1 MTCPWP
7 HRGWAVCER
16 RSSAAMPTSPRRD
29 GWLRWRKVGANVAWV
44 WLVLWALWSPLQ
56 AHSQNRVVL
65 PTATDLPQALAQAL
79 ALGQP
84 LVVMV
89 SLDNCPYCR
98 QVRQSH
104 LGPMWRGGQVVV
116 QIDMQHKETLTDWDG
131 QTRSHGEWVKNRR
144 ISVAPTVLFF
154 GPDGREVADR
164 LEGAS
169 LPDFYGA
176 YLDQRL
182 AQARQRLLPRAG
194 AHGGAGKGDVPLEGP
209 GLGLASGLPLGLFQR
224 RDFALWLERGSG
236 ESRVNT
242 GYESLNPG
250 WNRYILEIADI

>member
-1 MTCPWP
+1 
-7 HRGWAVCER
+7 
-16 RSSAAMPTSPRRD
+16 MP
-29 GWLRWRKVGANVAWV
+29 
-44 WLVLWALWSPLQ
+44 

-79 ALGQP
+79 AQGQP

-104 LGPMWRGGQVVV
+104 LGPLWRGGQVVV
-116 QIDMQHKETLTDWDG
+116 QIDMQHKETLIDWDG
-131 QTRSHGEWVKNRR
+131 QTRSHGDWVKNRR

-154 GPDGREVADR
+154 GPNGREVAQR

-182 AQARQRLLPRAG
+182 EQSRQLLQPRAG
-194 AHGGAGKGDVPLEGP
+194 ANGAAVKGDGPHEGP
-209 GLGLASGLPLGLFQR
+209 GLGLAFSLTLGLSQHRPLVFKPDLENLGFAGKHQR
-224 RDFALWLERGSG
+224 QTAEFPAESVYIRDC
-236 ESRVNT
+236 
-242 GYESLNPG
+242 
-250 WNRYILEIADI
+250 

>member
-1 MTCPWP
+1 MPSG
-7 HRGWAVCER
+7 GWTHG
-16 RSSAAMPTSPRRD
+16 RSAGPA
-29 GWLRWRKVGANVAWV
+29 WLGV
-44 WLVLWALWSPLQ
+44 WLLLWALWCSTP

-131 QTRSHGEWVKNRR
+131 QTRSHGDWVKNRR

-194 AHGGAGKGDVPLEGP
+194 ANSGFGTGVGP
-209 GLGLASGLPLGLFQR
+209 GEDSGMGVVTAMHMGLAQHQTPAPGPALKALGT
-224 RDFALWLERGSG
+224 EGKH
-236 ESRVNT
+236 
-242 GYESLNPG
+242 
-250 WNRYILEIADI
+250 

>member
-1 MTCPWP
+1 MWRTRLPSGP
-7 HRGWAVCER
+7 VITGLGLRRFAAVADA
-16 RSSAAMPTSPRRD
+16 SGQPTSAIWRRA
-29 GWLRWRKVGANVAWV
+29 GPAWLGF
-44 WLVLWALWSPLQ
+44 WLLLWALCGPIS
-56 AHSQNRVVL
+56 AHGQNRVVL
-65 PTATDLPQALAQAL
+65 PSATDLPQALAQAL
-79 ALGQP
+79 AQGQP

-116 QIDMQHKETLTDWDG
+116 QIDMQHKETLVDWDG
-131 QTRSHGEWVKNRR
+131 QTRSHGDWVKNRR

-182 AQARQRLLPRAG
+182 AQARQSLQPRSGMG
-194 AHGGAGKGDVPLEGP
+194 AQSGVGDVLQLATAPPWGVGPQRGSAPSP
-209 GLGLASGLPLGLFQR
+209 GLLAWKIEGKH
-224 RDFALWLERGSG
+224 
-236 ESRVNT
+236 
-242 GYESLNPG
+242 
-250 WNRYILEIADI
+250 

>member
-16 RSSAAMPTSPRRD
+16 GSSAAMPTSPRRD
-29 GWLRWRKVGANVAWV
+29 GWLRWRKAGANAAWV

-56 AHSQNRVVL
+56 AHSQNRLVL

-131 QTRSHGEWVKNRR
+131 QTRSHGDWVKNRR

-194 AHGGAGKGDVPLEGP
+194 ANSGFGAGVGP
-209 GLGLASGLPLGLFQR
+209 GEGSGMGVVTALHMGLAQHQTPAPGP
-224 RDFALWLERGSG
+224 ALEAWGIKG
-236 ESRVNT
+236 KH
-242 GYESLNPG
+242 
-250 WNRYILEIADI
+250 

>member
-1 MTCPWP
+1 MWRPWAD
-7 HRGWAVCER
+7 RGHLWAERER
-16 RSSAAMPTSPRRD
+16 RSCAVAPLSPRLQ
-29 GWLRWRKVGANVAWV
+29 GGANWRHGFTAFMGVC
-44 WLVLWALWSPLQ
+44 LFGWALCCPLP

-65 PTATDLPQALAQAL
+65 PSATDLPQALAQAL
-79 ALGQP
+79 AQGQP

-104 LGPMWRGGQVVV
+104 LGPLWRGGQVVV

-131 QTRSHGEWVKNRR
+131 QTRSHGDWVKNRR

-194 AHGGAGKGDVPLEGP
+194 ANSGFGTGVGP
-209 GLGLASGLPLGLFQR
+209 GEDSGMGVVTALHMGLAQHHTPARGPALKALGI
-224 RDFALWLERGSG
+224 EGKH
-236 ESRVNT
+236 
-242 GYESLNPG
+242 
-250 WNRYILEIADI
+250 

>member
-1 MTCPWP
+1 
-7 HRGWAVCER
+7 
-16 RSSAAMPTSPRRD
+16 MPTSPRRD
-29 GWLRWRKVGANVAWV
+29 GWLRWRKAGANAAWV

-104 LGPMWRGGQVVV
+104 LGPLWRGGQVVV

-131 QTRSHGEWVKNRR
+131 QTRSHGDWVKNRR

-182 AQARQRLLPRAG
+182 AQARQRLQPRAG
-194 AHGGAGKGDVPLEGP
+194 ANSGVETRVGP
-209 GLGLASGLPLGLFQR
+209 GEGNGMGVVTALHMGLAQHWPLAPA
-224 RDFALWLERGSG
+224 RDLEAWDAKGKH
-236 ESRVNT
+236 
-242 GYESLNPG
+242 
-250 WNRYILEIADI
+250 

>member
-1 MTCPWP
+1 MWRPWAD
-7 HRGWAVCER
+7 RGPAF
-16 RSSAAMPTSPRRD
+16 A
-29 GWLRWRKVGANVAWV
+29 GV
-44 WLVLWALWSPLQ
+44 WLLLWALWSPIP

-65 PTATDLPQALAQAL
+65 PSATDLPQALAQAL
-79 ALGQP
+79 AQGQP

-104 LGPMWRGGQVVV
+104 LGPLWRAGQVVV
-116 QIDMQHKETLTDWDG
+116 QIDMQHKEALTDWDG
-131 QTRSHGEWVKNRR
+131 QTRSHGDWVKNRR

-194 AHGGAGKGDVPLEGP
+194 ANSGVETRLGP
-209 GLGLASGLPLGLFQR
+209 GEGNGMGVVTALHMGLAQHQTPAPGP
-224 RDFALWLERGSG
+224 ALEAWGIKG
-236 ESRVNT
+236 KH
-242 GYESLNPG
+242 
-250 WNRYILEIADI
+250 

>member
-29 GWLRWRKVGANVAWV
+29 GWLRWRKAGANVVWV

-104 LGPMWRGGQVVV
+104 LGPMWRGCQVVV

-131 QTRSHGEWVKNRR
+131 QTRSHGDWVKNRR

-194 AHGGAGKGDVPLEGP
+194 ANSGFGAGVGP
-209 GLGLASGLPLGLFQR
+209 GEGSGMGVVTALHMGLAQHQTPAPGP
-224 RDFALWLERGSG
+224 ALEAWGIKG
-236 ESRVNT
+236 KH
-242 GYESLNPG
+242 
-250 WNRYILEIADI
+250 

>member
-1 MTCPWP
+1 M
-7 HRGWAVCER
+7 
-16 RSSAAMPTSPRRD
+16 SMPSVRD
-29 GWLRWRKVGANVAWV
+29 GWAQGRKAGTFWV
-44 WLVLWALWSPLQ
+44 LLCLLLGLLCGPIPS
-56 AHSQNRVVL
+56 HSQNRVVL

-79 ALGQP
+79 AQGQP

-104 LGPMWRGGQVVV
+104 LGPMSRGGQVVV

-131 QTRSHGEWVKNRR
+131 QTRSHGDWVKNRR

-176 YLDQRL
+176 YLDQRM
-182 AQARQRLLPRAG
+182 AQARQRLLPRTG
-194 AHGGAGKGDVPLEGP
+194 ANSAVAADPAEGSAVGVVAAMPMAAPRGDLEAFEVEGKHRRSTTEFPM
-209 GLGLASGLPLGLFQR
+209 ASLYI
-224 RDFALWLERGSG
+224 RG
-236 ESRVNT
+236 
-242 GYESLNPG
+242 Y
-250 WNRYILEIADI
+250 

>member
-1 MTCPWP
+1 
-7 HRGWAVCER
+7 
-16 RSSAAMPTSPRRD
+16 MP
-29 GWLRWRKVGANVAWV
+29 
-44 WLVLWALWSPLQ
+44 

-79 ALGQP
+79 AQGQP

-104 LGPMWRGGQVVV
+104 LGPLWRGGQVVV
-116 QIDMQHKETLTDWDG
+116 QIDMQHKETLIDWDG
-131 QTRSHGEWVKNRR
+131 QARSHGDWVKNRR

-154 GPDGREVADR
+154 GPNGREVAQR

-182 AQARQRLLPRAG
+182 EQSRQLLQPRAG
-194 AHGGAGKGDVPLEGP
+194 ANGAAVKGDGP
-209 GLGLASGLPLGLFQR
+209 RQGSVLGLGLGLASALPVVLSQPQAS
-224 RDFALWLERGSG
+224 ALWLERDPGKL
-236 ESRVNT
+236 RVNT

>member
-1 MTCPWP
+1 MWRPWAD
-7 HRGWAVCER
+7 RGHVWAGCER
-16 RSSAAMPTSPRRD
+16 RSCAVAPLSPRLQ
-29 GWLRWRKVGANVAWV
+29 GEARWRHGFTAFLGVCLFG
-44 WLVLWALWSPLQ
+44 WALCGPIP

-65 PTATDLPQALAQAL
+65 PSATDLPQALAQAL
-79 ALGQP
+79 AQGQP

-104 LGPMWRGGQVVV
+104 LGPLWRGGQVVV

-131 QTRSHGEWVKNRR
+131 QTRSHGDWVKNRR

-182 AQARQRLLPRAG
+182 ALARQRLLPRAG
-194 AHGGAGKGDVPLEGP
+194 VNSWVETRV
-209 GLGLASGLPLGLFQR
+209 GLGESSGVGVVTALHWTSAPA
-224 RDFALWLERGSG
+224 RDLEAWVAKGKH
-236 ESRVNT
+236 
-242 GYESLNPG
+242 
-250 WNRYILEIADI
+250 

>member
-1 MTCPWP
+1 MWRPWAD
-7 HRGWAVCER
+7 RGHVWAGCER
-16 RSSAAMPTSPRRD
+16 RSCAVAPLSPRLQ
-29 GWLRWRKVGANVAWV
+29 GGARWRHGFTAFMGVCLFG
-44 WLVLWALWSPLQ
+44 WALCCPIP

-131 QTRSHGEWVKNRR
+131 QTRSHGDWVKNRR

-194 AHGGAGKGDVPLEGP
+194 ANSGFGTGVGP
-209 GLGLASGLPLGLFQR
+209 GEDSGMGVVTALHMGLAQHQTPARGP
-224 RDFALWLERGSG
+224 ALKAL
-236 ESRVNT
+236 
-242 GYESLNPG
+242 
-250 WNRYILEIADI
+250 DIEGKH

>member
-1 MTCPWP
+1 MWRPWAD
-7 HRGWAVCER
+7 RGHLWAGRER
-16 RSSAAMPTSPRRD
+16 RSCAVAPLSPRLQ
-29 GWLRWRKVGANVAWV
+29 GGANWCHGFTAFMGVC
-44 WLVLWALWSPLQ
+44 LFGWALCCPIP

-65 PTATDLPQALAQAL
+65 PSATDLPQALAQAL
-79 ALGQP
+79 AQGQP

-131 QTRSHGEWVKNRR
+131 QTRSHGDWVKNRR

-194 AHGGAGKGDVPLEGP
+194 ANSGFGTGV
-209 GLGLASGLPLGLFQR
+209 GLVEDSGMGLVTALHMGLAQHQTPARGPALKALGI
-224 RDFALWLERGSG
+224 EGKH
-236 ESRVNT
+236 
-242 GYESLNPG
+242 
-250 WNRYILEIADI
+250 

>member
-1 MTCPWP
+1 MPSG
-7 HRGWAVCER
+7 GWTHG
-16 RSSAAMPTSPRRD
+16 RSAGPA
-29 GWLRWRKVGANVAWV
+29 WLGV
-44 WLVLWALWSPLQ
+44 WLLLWALWCPIP

-131 QTRSHGEWVKNRR
+131 QIRSHGDCVKNRR

-182 AQARQRLLPRAG
+182 AQARQRLLPR
-194 AHGGAGKGDVPLEGP
+194 GGANSGVETRVGP
-209 GLGLASGLPLGLFQR
+209 GEGSGVGVVTALHMGLAQR
-224 RDFALWLERGSG
+224 RTFAPGRDLEAWGIEG
-236 ESRVNT
+236 KH
-242 GYESLNPG
+242 
-250 WNRYILEIADI
+250 

>member
-7 HRGWAVCER
+7 HCGWAVCER
-16 RSSAAMPTSPRRD
+16 GSYAAMSTSPRRD
-29 GWLRWRKVGANVAWV
+29 GWLRWRKAGANAAWV

-131 QTRSHGEWVKNRR
+131 QTRSHGDWVKNRR

-154 GPDGREVADR
+154 WPGWARSGRSFGGSFVA
-164 LEGAS
+164 
-169 LPDFYGA
+169 
-176 YLDQRL
+176 
-182 AQARQRLLPRAG
+182 RLLRGLFRP
-194 AHGGAGKGDVPLEGP
+194 AHGAGTP
-209 GLGLASGLPLGLFQR
+209 A
-224 RDFALWLERGSG
+224 FAAAHRGEFCG
-236 ESRVNT
+236 GSR
-242 GYESLNPG
+242 SC
-250 WNRYILEIADI
+250 

>member
-16 RSSAAMPTSPRRD
+16 RSSAAVPTSPRRD
-29 GWLRWRKVGANVAWV
+29 GWLRWRKAGANVAWV

-131 QTRSHGEWVKNRR
+131 QTRSHGDWVKNRR

-194 AHGGAGKGDVPLEGP
+194 ANSGFGAGVGP
-209 GLGLASGLPLGLFQR
+209 GEGSGMGVVTALHMGLAQHQTPAPGP
-224 RDFALWLERGSG
+224 ALEAWGIKG
-236 ESRVNT
+236 KH
-242 GYESLNPG
+242 
-250 WNRYILEIADI
+250 

>member
-1 MTCPWP
+1 MWCPRANSG
-7 HRGWAVCER
+7 HVWAGCER
-16 RSSAAMPTSPRRD
+16 RSSAAIHMPSGCWTHGRSAGPA
-29 GWLRWRKVGANVAWV
+29 WLGV
-44 WLVLWALWSPLQ
+44 WLLLWALWCPIP

-104 LGPMWRGGQVVV
+104 LGPLWRGGQVVV

-131 QTRSHGEWVKNRR
+131 QTRSHGDWVKNRR

-194 AHGGAGKGDVPLEGP
+194 ANSGFGTGV
-209 GLGLASGLPLGLFQR
+209 GLVEDSGMGVVTALHMGLAQHQTPARGPTLKALGI
-224 RDFALWLERGSG
+224 EGKH
-236 ESRVNT
+236 
-242 GYESLNPG
+242 
-250 WNRYILEIADI
+250 

>member
-7 HRGWAVCER
+7 HCGWAVCER
-16 RSSAAMPTSPRRD
+16 GSYAAMSTSPRRD
-29 GWLRWRKVGANVAWV
+29 GWLRWRKAGANVAWV

-65 PTATDLPQALAQAL
+65 PTATDLPQALVQAL
-79 ALGQP
+79 AQGQP

-104 LGPMWRGGQVVV
+104 LGPLWRGGQVVV
-116 QIDMQHKETLTDWDG
+116 QIDMQHKETLIDWDG
-131 QTRSHGEWVKNRR
+131 QTRSHGDWVKNRR
-144 ISVAPTVLFF
+144 ISVAPTLLFF

-182 AQARQRLLPRAG
+182 AQARQHLLPRAG
-194 AHGGAGKGDVPLEGP
+194 ANSGAETRVGP
-209 GLGLASGLPLGLFQR
+209 GEGSGVGVVTALHMGLAQR
-224 RDFALWLERGSG
+224 RTSAPGRDLEAWGAEG
-236 ESRVNT
+236 K
-242 GYESLNPG
+242 Y
-250 WNRYILEIADI
+250 

>member
-1 MTCPWP
+1 
-7 HRGWAVCER
+7 
-16 RSSAAMPTSPRRD
+16 MP
-29 GWLRWRKVGANVAWV
+29 
-44 WLVLWALWSPLQ
+44 

-79 ALGQP
+79 AQGQP

-104 LGPMWRGGQVVV
+104 LGPLWRGGQVVV
-116 QIDMQHKETLTDWDG
+116 QIDMQHKETLIDWDG
-131 QTRSHGEWVKNRR
+131 QTRSHGDWVKNRR

-194 AHGGAGKGDVPLEGP
+194 AHGGAGKGDVPREGP
-209 GLGLASGLPLGLFQR
+209 GLDLASGLPLGLFQR
-224 RDFALWLERGSG
+224 RDFALWLDRGSG

-242 GYESLNPG
+242 GYESLTPG

>member
-16 RSSAAMPTSPRRD
+16 QSSAAMPTSPRRD
-29 GWLRWRKVGANVAWV
+29 GWLRWRKAGANVVWV

-131 QTRSHGEWVKNRR
+131 QTRSHGDWVKNRR

-194 AHGGAGKGDVPLEGP
+194 ANS
-209 GLGLASGLPLGLFQR
+209 GLGTGVVPG
-224 RDFALWLERGSG
+224 EGSG
-236 ESRVNT
+236 MGVVT
-242 GYESLNPG
+242 ALHMGLAQHQTPAPG
-250 WNRYILEIADI
+250 PALEAWGIKGKH

>member
-1 MTCPWP
+1 MWRLGSPIGP
-7 HRGWAVCER
+7 AWAGGGSRSGPVRSTLSGHDGQTHWR
-16 RSSAAMPTSPRRD
+16 R
-29 GWLRWRKVGANVAWV
+29 LRPAWA
-44 WLVLWALWSPLQ
+44 ALWLLVWVLLSPLS

-65 PTATDLPQALAQAL
+65 PSATDLPQALAQAL
-79 ALGQP
+79 AQGQP

-116 QIDMQHKETLTDWDG
+116 QIDMQHKETLVDWDG
-131 QTRSHGEWVKNRR
+131 QTRSHGDWVKNRR

-182 AQARQRLLPRAG
+182 AQARQRLQPRSGTG
-194 AHGGAGKGDVPLEGP
+194 AQSGVGDVLQLGTAPPWGVGPQRGSAPSP
-209 GLGLASGLPLGLFQR
+209 GLLAWKIEGKH
-224 RDFALWLERGSG
+224 
-236 ESRVNT
+236 
-242 GYESLNPG
+242 
-250 WNRYILEIADI
+250 

>member
-16 RSSAAMPTSPRRD
+16 GSSAAMSTSPRRD
-29 GWLRWRKVGANVAWV
+29 GWLRWRKAGANAAWV

-56 AHSQNRVVL
+56 AHSQNRLVL

-131 QTRSHGEWVKNRR
+131 QTRSHGDWVKNRR

-194 AHGGAGKGDVPLEGP
+194 ANSGLGVGVGP
-209 GLGLASGLPLGLFQR
+209 GEGSGMGVVTALHMGLAQHQTPAPGP
-224 RDFALWLERGSG
+224 ALEAWGIKG
-236 ESRVNT
+236 KH
-242 GYESLNPG
+242 
-250 WNRYILEIADI
+250 

>member
-1 MTCPWP
+1 MWCPWAD
-7 HRGWAVCER
+7 RGHVWAGCER
-16 RSSAAMPTSPRRD
+16 RSRAVAPLSSRLQGGA
-29 GWLRWRKVGANVAWV
+29 RWRHGFTAFMGVCLFG
-44 WLVLWALWSPLQ
+44 WALCCPIP

-65 PTATDLPQALAQAL
+65 PSATDLPQALAQAL
-79 ALGQP
+79 AQGQP

-104 LGPMWRGGQVVV
+104 LGPLWRGGQVVV

-131 QTRSHGEWVKNRR
+131 QTRSHGDWVKNRR

-194 AHGGAGKGDVPLEGP
+194 ANSVLETRVGP
-209 GLGLASGLPLGLFQR
+209 GEGSGVGVVTALHMGLAQYRTSAPA
-224 RDFALWLERGSG
+224 RDLEAWHAKGKH
-236 ESRVNT
+236 
-242 GYESLNPG
+242 
-250 WNRYILEIADI
+250 

>member
-1 MTCPWP
+1 
-7 HRGWAVCER
+7 
-16 RSSAAMPTSPRRD
+16 MP
-29 GWLRWRKVGANVAWV
+29 
-44 WLVLWALWSPLQ
+44 

-79 ALGQP
+79 AQGQP

-104 LGPMWRGGQVVV
+104 LGPLWRGGQVVV
-116 QIDMQHKETLTDWDG
+116 QIDMQHKETLIDWDG
-131 QTRSHGEWVKNRR
+131 QTRSHGDWVKNRR

-154 GPDGREVADR
+154 GPNGREVAQR

-182 AQARQRLLPRAG
+182 EQSRQLLQPRAG
-194 AHGGAGKGDVPLEGP
+194 ANGGAGQGDVPREGP
-209 GLGLASGLPLGLFQR
+209 GLGLAFALPLGLSQHRPLVFRADLEPIGFAGKHQR
-224 RDFALWLERGSG
+224 QTAEFPAESVYIRDC
-236 ESRVNT
+236 
-242 GYESLNPG
+242 
-250 WNRYILEIADI
+250 

>member
-1 MTCPWP
+1 
-7 HRGWAVCER
+7 
-16 RSSAAMPTSPRRD
+16 
-29 GWLRWRKVGANVAWV
+29 
-44 WLVLWALWSPLQ
+44 
-56 AHSQNRVVL
+56 
-65 PTATDLPQALAQAL
+65 LAQAL
-79 ALGQP
+79 AQGQP

-104 LGPMWRGGQVVV
+104 LGPLWRGGQVVV

-131 QTRSHGEWVKNRR
+131 QTRSHGDWVKNRR

-182 AQARQRLLPRAG
+182 AQARLRLQPLAG
-194 AHGGAGKGDVPLEGP
+194 AL
-209 GLGLASGLPLGLFQR
+209 SG
-224 RDFALWLERGSG
+224 SM
-236 ESRVNT
+236 
-242 GYESLNPG
+242 
-250 WNRYILEIADI
+250 

>member
-29 GWLRWRKVGANVAWV
+29 GWLRWRKAGANVAWV

-104 LGPMWRGGQVVV
+104 LGPMSRGGQVVV

-131 QTRSHGEWVKNRR
+131 QTRSHGDWVKNRR

-194 AHGGAGKGDVPLEGP
+194 ANSGVETRVGP
-209 GLGLASGLPLGLFQR
+209 GEGNGMGVVTALHMGLAQHWPLAPA
-224 RDFALWLERGSG
+224 RDLEAWDAKGKH
-236 ESRVNT
+236 
-242 GYESLNPG
+242 
-250 WNRYILEIADI
+250 

>member
-29 GWLRWRKVGANVAWV
+29 GWLRWRKAGANVAWV

-131 QTRSHGEWVKNRR
+131 QTRSHGDWVKNRR

-182 AQARQRLLPRAG
+182 AQARQRLLPRAR
-194 AHGGAGKGDVPLEGP
+194 AHGGAGKGDVPREGP
-209 GLGLASGLPLGLFQR
+209 GLDLASGLPLGLFQR

>member
-1 MTCPWP
+1 MWRLGSPCGPA
-7 HRGWAVCER
+7 WAGGGPRIGAVRSTLSGHDGHAHWR
-16 RSSAAMPTSPRRD
+16 RLRPVWAA
-29 GWLRWRKVGANVAWV
+29 LCL
-44 WLVLWALWSPLQ
+44 LVWALFSPLSV
-56 AHSQNRVVL
+56 HSQNRIVL
-65 PTATDLPQALAQAL
+65 PSATDLPQALAQAL
-79 ALGQP
+79 AQGQP

-116 QIDMQHKETLTDWDG
+116 QIDMQHKESLVDWDG
-131 QTRSHGEWVKNRR
+131 QTRSHGDWVKNRR

-182 AQARQRLLPRAG
+182 AQARQRLQPRAG
-194 AHGGAGKGDVPLEGP
+194 TGAGAEPGVGDVWQLATAQSWGAGPMPGGAPRSVLQ
-209 GLGLASGLPLGLFQR
+209 A
-224 RDFALWLERGSG
+224 W
-236 ESRVNT
+236 
-242 GYESLNPG
+242 
-250 WNRYILEIADI
+250 

>member
-1 MTCPWP
+1 MWRPWAD
-7 HRGWAVCER
+7 RGHVWAGCER
-16 RSSAAMPTSPRRD
+16 RSCAVAPLSPRLQ
-29 GWLRWRKVGANVAWV
+29 GGANWCHGFTAFMGVC
-44 WLVLWALWSPLQ
+44 LFGWALCCPIP

-65 PTATDLPQALAQAL
+65 PSATDLPQALAQAL
-79 ALGQP
+79 AQGQP

-131 QTRSHGEWVKNRR
+131 QTRSHGDWVKNRR

-194 AHGGAGKGDVPLEGP
+194 ANSGFGTGV
-209 GLGLASGLPLGLFQR
+209 GLVEDSGMGVVTALHMGLAQHQTPARGPTLKALGI
-224 RDFALWLERGSG
+224 EGKH
-236 ESRVNT
+236 
-242 GYESLNPG
+242 
-250 WNRYILEIADI
+250 

>member
-1 MTCPWP
+1 MWCPWADRGP
-7 HRGWAVCER
+7 VWLGCVRRSRAVAPLSPRVQGGARWRQGFMAVMGVCLFGWAMCNPI
-16 RSSAAMPTSPRRD
+16 A
-29 GWLRWRKVGANVAWV
+29 
-44 WLVLWALWSPLQ
+44 

-65 PTATDLPQALAQAL
+65 PTATDLPLALAQAL
-79 ALGQP
+79 AQGQP

-104 LGPMWRGGQVVV
+104 LGPLWRGGQVVV

-131 QTRSHGEWVKNRR
+131 QTRSHGDWVKHRR

-182 AQARQRLLPRAG
+182 AQARQRLQPRAG
-194 AHGGAGKGDVPLEGP
+194 ANSGVETRVGP
-209 GLGLASGLPLGLFQR
+209 GEGNGMGVVTALQMGLAQHWPLAPA
-224 RDFALWLERGSG
+224 RDLEAWDAKGKH
-236 ESRVNT
+236 
-242 GYESLNPG
+242 
-250 WNRYILEIADI
+250 

>member
-1 MTCPWP
+1 MWRPWAD
-7 HRGWAVCER
+7 RGHLWARCER
-16 RSSAAMPTSPRRD
+16 RSCAVAPLSPRLQ
-29 GWLRWRKVGANVAWV
+29 GGASWRHGFTAFMGVCLFG
-44 WLVLWALWSPLQ
+44 WALCCPIP

-65 PTATDLPQALAQAL
+65 PSATDLPQALAQAL
-79 ALGQP
+79 AQGQP

-131 QTRSHGEWVKNRR
+131 QTRSHGDWVKNRR

-194 AHGGAGKGDVPLEGP
+194 ANSGFGTGVGP
-209 GLGLASGLPLGLFQR
+209 GEDSGMGVVTALHMGLAKHQTPARGPALKALGI
-224 RDFALWLERGSG
+224 EGKH
-236 ESRVNT
+236 
-242 GYESLNPG
+242 
-250 WNRYILEIADI
+250 

>member
-1 MTCPWP
+1 MWRFWVP
-7 HRGWAVCER
+7 RGPVLAGCGR
-16 RSSAAMPTSPRRD
+16 NSAAVPTPLLGGGWVQWRELVAAWAFLCWLLAALSCPMP
-29 GWLRWRKVGANVAWV
+29 
-44 WLVLWALWSPLQ
+44 

-79 ALGQP
+79 AQGQP

-104 LGPMWRGGQVVV
+104 LGPMSRGGQVVV

-131 QTRSHGEWVKNRR
+131 QTRSHGDWVKNRR

-176 YLDQRL
+176 YLDQRM
-182 AQARQRLLPRAG
+182 AQARQRLLPRTQASPGVATG
-194 AHGGAGKGDVPLEGP
+194 ADAAPMNAMDGVTGWPVAAV
-209 GLGLASGLPLGLFQR
+209 QR
-224 RDFALWLERGSG
+224 RTTVPRGAPEAFAIEGKHRRPTA
-236 ESRVNT
+236 ESPVA
-242 GYESLNPG
+242 SL
-250 WNRYILEIADI
+250 YIRDH

>member
-1 MTCPWP
+1 
-7 HRGWAVCER
+7 
-16 RSSAAMPTSPRRD
+16 
-29 GWLRWRKVGANVAWV
+29 L
-44 WLVLWALWSPLQ
+44 LLWALLSPVP

-65 PTATDLPQALAQAL
+65 PSATDLPQALAQAL
-79 ALGQP
+79 AQGQP

-104 LGPMWRGGQVVV
+104 LGPLWRGGQVVV

-131 QTRSHGEWVKNRR
+131 QTRSHGDWVKNRR

-194 AHGGAGKGDVPLEGP
+194 ANSGAETRVGP
-209 GLGLASGLPLGLFQR
+209 GEGSGMGVVTALHMGLAQHWPLAPA
-224 RDFALWLERGSG
+224 RDLEAWDAKGKH
-236 ESRVNT
+236 
-242 GYESLNPG
+242 
-250 WNRYILEIADI
+250 

>member
-1 MTCPWP
+1 MWRPWAD
-7 HRGWAVCER
+7 RGHVWAGCER
-16 RSSAAMPTSPRRD
+16 RSCAVAPLSPRVQ
-29 GWLRWRKVGANVAWV
+29 GGARWRQGFMAVMGVC
-44 WLVLWALWSPLQ
+44 LFGWALCCPIP

-65 PTATDLPQALAQAL
+65 PSATDLPQALAQAL
-79 ALGQP
+79 AQGQP

-104 LGPMWRGGQVVV
+104 LGPLWRGGQVVV

-131 QTRSHGEWVKNRR
+131 QTRSHGDWVKNRR

-194 AHGGAGKGDVPLEGP
+194 ANSGLETRVGP
-209 GLGLASGLPLGLFQR
+209 GKSSGVGVVTALRWTSAPA
-224 RDFALWLERGSG
+224 RDLEA
-236 ESRVNT
+236 
-242 GYESLNPG
+242 
-250 WNRYILEIADI
+250 WIAKGKH

>member
-1 MTCPWP
+1 MKLSGFPW
-7 HRGWAVCER
+7 GLVWVACER
-16 RSSAAMPTSPRRD
+16 RSSTAMPMPPG
-29 GWLRWRKVGANVAWV
+29 GWTPGRSAGLAWLGV
-44 WLVLWALWSPLQ
+44 WLLLWALWCPIP

-65 PTATDLPQALAQAL
+65 PSATDLPQALAQAL
-79 ALGQP
+79 AQGQP

-104 LGPMWRGGQVVV
+104 LGPLWRGGQVVV
-116 QIDMQHKETLTDWDG
+116 QIDMQHKETLIDWDG
-131 QTRSHGEWVKNRR
+131 QTRSHGDWVKNRR

-169 LPDFYGA
+169 VPDFYGA

-182 AQARQRLLPRAG
+182 AQARQRLPPRAG
-194 AHGGAGKGDVPLEGP
+194 AN
-209 GLGLASGLPLGLFQR
+209 SG
-224 RDFALWLERGSG
+224 SM
-236 ESRVNT
+236 
-242 GYESLNPG
+242 
-250 WNRYILEIADI
+250 

>member
-1 MTCPWP
+1 
-7 HRGWAVCER
+7 
-16 RSSAAMPTSPRRD
+16 MP
-29 GWLRWRKVGANVAWV
+29 
-44 WLVLWALWSPLQ
+44 

-79 ALGQP
+79 AQGQP

-104 LGPMWRGGQVVV
+104 LGPLWRGGQVVV
-116 QIDMQHKETLTDWDG
+116 QIDMQHKETLIDWDG
-131 QTRSHGEWVKNRR
+131 QTRSHGDWVKNRR

-154 GPDGREVADR
+154 GPNGREVAQR

-182 AQARQRLLPRAG
+182 EQSRQLLQPRAG
-194 AHGGAGKGDVPLEGP
+194 AHGGAGQGDVPREGP
-209 GLGLASGLPLGLFQR
+209 GLGLASALPLGLFHR
-224 RDFALWLERGSG
+224 RASALWLERDLG